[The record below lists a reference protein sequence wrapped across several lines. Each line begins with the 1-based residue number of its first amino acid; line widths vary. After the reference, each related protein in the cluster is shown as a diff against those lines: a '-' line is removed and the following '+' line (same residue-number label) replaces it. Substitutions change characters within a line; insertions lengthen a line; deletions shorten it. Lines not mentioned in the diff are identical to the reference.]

1 MYGSKKVE
9 NVETGFA
16 QKYAVLLD
24 KIRTAYPNAKVLC
37 IAREKGGYPESVRQ
51 AVTDRGGENNGFYY
65 LEIKNFSASSM
76 GHPTVD
82 EDRKIANRIIEKINT
97 MDGLWN

>member
-1 MYGSKKVE
+1 M
-9 NVETGFA
+9 
-16 QKYAVLLD
+16 
-24 KIRTAYPNAKVLC
+24 
-37 IAREKGGYPESVRQ
+37 VRQ